1 MDNNSYVAVLDLT
14 NQGSQTVKKDTIWVE
29 CKLFKQVH
37 SFVVGVSWR
46 TKLEHARWDKYYYN
60 ARIHQSYQQY
70 CNLLSVKCIL
80 TH

>member
-1 MDNNSYVAVLDLT
+1 MDNNSYVTVLDLT

-46 TKLEHARWDKYYYN
+46 TKLEHAGWDRVFNTIIMHAYTKAIN
-60 ARIHQSYQQY
+60 STAI
-70 CNLLSVKCIL
+70 C
-80 TH
+80 